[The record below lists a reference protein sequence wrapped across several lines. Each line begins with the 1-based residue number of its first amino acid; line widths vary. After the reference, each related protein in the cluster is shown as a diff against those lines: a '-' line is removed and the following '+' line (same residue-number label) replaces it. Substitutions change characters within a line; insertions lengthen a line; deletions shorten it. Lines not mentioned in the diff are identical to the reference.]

1 MTTPDDAFST
11 LDDFLLSLA
20 DGVAQAQGELTRGG
34 AMGPPGRQF
43 LYHLPRVDFELK
55 MNLRVVE
62 DAGLSQRYR
71 QFRPDRNGD
80 KHLLFKPLAPDEVA
94 TSTLEVAA
102 VIRGSFVAVP
112 ENNGLPAVVVSTGM
126 VATDPHAPV
135 LVVTVRNAAG
145 EALEGVEVQVNLD
158 REESQLLTK
167 AVNQTFALSEGT
179 GFTNSVLLTDVNGRA
194 EVRLDIA
201 VTQAPC
207 LLAIVVDVGEQVFN
221 LVYEVVNA

>member
-71 QFRPDRNGD
+71 QFRRERNGD
-80 KHLLFKPLAPDEVA
+80 KHLLFKPLAADEVA
-94 TSTLEVAA
+94 TSTLDVAA
-102 VIRGSFVAVP
+102 IIRGAFVAVP
-112 ENNGLPAVVVSTGM
+112 ENNGLPAVVVSTGI
-126 VATDPHAPV
+126 VSTNPRAPV
-135 LVVTVRNAAG
+135 LVTTVRNAAG

-158 REESQLLTK
+158 REESQLLTQ
-167 AVNQTFALSEGT
+167 AANQQFALSEGT
-179 GFTNSVLLTDVNGRA
+179 GLANGVLLTDVNGRA
-194 EVRLDIA
+194 ETRLDIA
-201 VTQAPC
+201 VMQTPC
-207 LLAIVVDVGEQVFN
+207 LLAMVIDVGEQTFN
-221 LVYEVVNA
+221 LVYEVVKA